1 MGEGAERIIRRILD
15 DANSKAVAIKT
26 AAKEKATAV
35 ENEAKQKATRKQ
47 EQILEKARKEAEEQK
62 RRIIGVAQLEARKEL
77 LAAKQ
82 ELISEVFQKSL
93 NQLVDMDERLYLA
106 TIRDLILKLVE
117 TGTETVL
124 GSAIDRDRIPAVFW
138 KEINETLVK
147 KGKKGELKL
156 SADTRDIRGGFILQ
170 AEGVEINCS
179 FESLLEMKRDQLE
192 PEVAAALFK

>member
-26 AAKEKATAV
+26 AAKEKSTAV
-35 ENEAKQKATRKQ
+35 ENEAKQKAARKQ
-47 EQILEKARKEAEEQK
+47 EQILEKACKEAEEQK

-124 GSAIDRDRIPAVFW
+124 GSAIDRDRIPAGFW

-147 KGKKGELKL
+147 QGKKGELKL
-156 SADTRDIRGGFILQ
+156 SADTREIRGGFILQ

-192 PEVAAALFK
+192 PEVAALLFK